1 MKIKSVL
8 TCALSALLLCSCANN
23 ANPGEISETSE
34 TEAAATA
41 ETSVTEET
49 AAETTAVQ
57 ADEPEII
64 TEFFYDLDFDGN
76 DEKIELNP
84 KSAIVCYDSEGNKIG
99 VRSGQWC
106 EQMNSITLK
115 WYDDGKNIYPALYSK
130 YNVDFAHDE
139 YYVVLSLKDGA
150 FTAERLVQW
159 GFMRSDNG
167 GWYGQP
173 YSYDYYSDVYGDWI
187 SEEKCEEYKAMVYNK
202 IEDTPSYH
210 RSLLVKAAVRMLK
223 KDNISPDMEQVL
235 SVDINNDG
243 TDELVFFAERMLYCF
258 KQDGNTVSLVGK
270 AELNEESFVLQWY
283 NDREK
288 VFPVIK
294 CEDTSKES
302 YYKLTLDGDSLK
314 SELFLQDSGGKYFAD
329 GKEISED
336 DYLRKKYYIWDKKQN
351 RLEYTVEA
359 AVEFSTY
366 GMLYDIEN
374 DGIPEHITG
383 CYGSYIDIEA
393 GVMRLDGYSPKSA
406 GGFLMD
412 SGSELKKYYDSVND
426 EYFYISTSYD
436 GYMTC
441 TSSRQVE
448 KTVFYTNTSDSN
460 TLASEYYY
468 FSSYTSEKSDKIYL
482 DSAYFNGEKI
492 DGDRFVDNT
501 DLKLYHKLLEEYLS
515 SFTLVDT
522 ITSSQLISETPNT
535 YEDYKK
541 QALEIERKYLE
552 TPSAAKVKELE
563 QLTIG
568 GKTVNINTKHIDIPS
583 NISPEDI
590 EKLALLESL
599 ESIYI
604 YDKGENTEFDLELL
618 SGVADRI
625 TSLSLNNIDDAEK
638 LMIFPNLTSLR
649 VNTDNDV
656 EKLSRL
662 KNLTSLT
669 VNTSYDEVAELSALS
684 ALTELEY
691 LGIDG
696 KITDLDF
703 VKDMTKLK
711 KISFVAES
719 DNVNCLKAA
728 AELPSLRV
736 IVFSGHGPSPSA
748 EQLECFADRDD
759 IIMPEIK

>member
-1 MKIKSVL
+1 
-8 TCALSALLLCSCANN
+8 
-23 ANPGEISETSE
+23 
-34 TEAAATA
+34 
-41 ETSVTEET
+41 
-49 AAETTAVQ
+49 
-57 ADEPEII
+57 
-64 TEFFYDLDFDGN
+64 
-76 DEKIELNP
+76 
-84 KSAIVCYDSEGNKIG
+84 
-99 VRSGQWC
+99 
-106 EQMNSITLK
+106 
-115 WYDDGKNIYPALYSK
+115 
-130 YNVDFAHDE
+130 
-139 YYVVLSLKDGA
+139 
-150 FTAERLVQW
+150 
-159 GFMRSDNG
+159 
-167 GWYGQP
+167 
-173 YSYDYYSDVYGDWI
+173 
-187 SEEKCEEYKAMVYNK
+187 
-202 IEDTPSYH
+202 
-210 RSLLVKAAVRMLK
+210 
-223 KDNISPDMEQVL
+223 
-235 SVDINNDG
+235 
-243 TDELVFFAERMLYCF
+243 
-258 KQDGNTVSLVGK
+258 
-270 AELNEESFVLQWY
+270 
-283 NDREK
+283 
-288 VFPVIK
+288 
-294 CEDTSKES
+294 
-302 YYKLTLDGDSLK
+302 
-314 SELFLQDSGGKYFAD
+314 AD

-336 DYLRKKYYIWDKKQN
+336 DFLRKKYFIWDKKQN
-351 RLEYTVEA
+351 RLECTVEA

-374 DGIPEHITG
+374 DGIPEHIIG
-383 CYGSYIDIEA
+383 CYGNYIDIEA

-412 SGSELKKYYDSVND
+412 SGSELKKYYDSVNN
-426 EYFYISTSYD
+426 EYFYISSSYD

-460 TLASEYYY
+460 TLASEHYY

-563 QLTIG
+563 QVTIG
-568 GKTVNINTKHIDIPS
+568 GKAVNINTKHIDIPS

-590 EKLALLESL
+590 EKLALLEEL
-599 ESIYI
+599 ESINI

-625 TSLSLNNIDDAEK
+625 TSLSLKNVNDAEK
-638 LMIFPNLTSLR
+638 LTIFPNLTSLR

-696 KITDLDF
+696 KIADLDF

-711 KISFVAES
+711 KISFFAES
-719 DNVNCLKAA
+719 DNVDCLKAA

-736 IVFSGHGPSPSA
+736 IFFSGHGMVPSA
-748 EQLECFADRDD
+748 EQLECFVGRDD
-759 IIMPEIK
+759 IIMPTIK